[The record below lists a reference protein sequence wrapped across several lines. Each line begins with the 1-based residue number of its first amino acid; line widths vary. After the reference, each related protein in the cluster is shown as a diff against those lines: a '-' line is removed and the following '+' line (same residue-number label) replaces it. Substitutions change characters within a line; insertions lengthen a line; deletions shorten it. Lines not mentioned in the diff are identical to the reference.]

1 MDLFCLI
8 FGFLSAPLGG
18 TTAGGLRETQRGTS
32 VVICGR
38 GTREVF
44 IKTFTTSGFRETQ
57 TSCNQ
62 HDWNKRVSSHRQA
75 LIAASKPKSR
85 AAQAVDTWIPHTLEL
100 QKKEES
106 WSIASYDSRL
116 YREID
121 SPKLPMDLQSV
132 ERNPSKQQECY
143 RGCFSLA
150 GGSLQCLGKQNTHVL
165 KRKKKYSDLRTRYQN
180 LQSSKQQVEK
190 SRVRSVSISQL
201 PAVSP
206 IPGENE
212 SVLVLFPSF
221 ESANI
226 EFGKLGQL
234 LEVERKLAQ
243 YKDADQDQDE
253 WGFDSAT
260 VDQVDWIK
268 DGHKNIVTYNTYSET
283 HIIQQ
288 IYEGLDDLHDEDFA
302 TSIKFSRDLLF
313 SNYKDGSYKKVQ
325 YSNIS
330 QKTVKCG
337 NWGFA
342 ALCRTVRRLF

>member
-116 YREID
+116 Y
-121 SPKLPMDLQSV
+121 P
-132 ERNPSKQQECY
+132 
-143 RGCFSLA
+143 

-313 SNYKDGSYKKVQ
+313 SNYKDGSYKK
-325 YSNIS
+325 
-330 QKTVKCG
+330 
-337 NWGFA
+337 
-342 ALCRTVRRLF
+342 LD